1 MWDYTEKVREH
12 FFNPR
17 NAGPLDG
24 ANAVGDVG
32 SIQCGDALRLM
43 LKVDPASERILD
55 AHFQTFGCG
64 SAIASSSALTEIVK
78 GMSLDE
84 ALQVSNQQIA
94 DYLDGLPPEKMHCSV
109 MGREALQ
116 AAIANYRGETWVDD
130 HEEGSMVCK
139 CFAVDSVLIED
150 VVRANNLTTVEQVTH
165 YTKAGGGCCSCHEGI
180 EEILANVSAER
191 CTAPMPPALADS
203 PRPAATATATAQ
215 PITFHSSPAP
225 AVTKIEEPAAP
236 AAPAE
241 PAAKPRLTNF
251 QRMRKI
257 EETIEEIRPMLQRDH
272 GDIEVVE
279 IDGKNIYV
287 NLKGACQGCMM
298 EQATLSGIQAQL
310 VDALG
315 EFVQLLP
322 AALLAMPVRR

>member
-43 LKVDPASERILD
+43 LKVDPASERILE

-78 GMSLDE
+78 GMTLDE
-84 ALQVSNQQIA
+84 ALRVSNQQIA

-130 HEEGSMVCK
+130 HEEGAMVCK

-150 VVRANNLTTVEQVTH
+150 VVRANSLTTVEQVTH

-191 CTAPMPPALADS
+191 CTAPMPPALADA
-203 PRPAATATATAQ
+203 PRPTAQ
-215 PITFHSSPAP
+215 PITFHSSSSATV
-225 AVTKIEEPAAP
+225 AKIEEPVV
-236 AAPAE
+236 

-322 AALLAMPVRR
+322 AALLAMPARR

>member
-43 LKVDPASERILD
+43 LKVDPETERILD

-78 GMSLDE
+78 GMTLDE

-116 AAIANYRGETWVDD
+116 AAVANYRGEAWVDD
-130 HEEGSMVCK
+130 HEEGAMVCK
-139 CFAVDSVLIED
+139 CFAVDSVLIEE

-191 CTAPMPPALADS
+191 CTAPMPPSLADA
-203 PRPAATATATAQ
+203 PKPVAQ
-215 PITFHSSPAP
+215 PIVVHATT
-225 AVTKIEEPAAP
+225 V
-236 AAPAE
+236 AE

-257 EETIEEIRPMLQRDH
+257 EETIEAIRPMLQRDH

-322 AALLAMPVRR
+322 AGMLGLSARR

>member
-1 MWDYTEKVREH
+1 MWDYSAKVQEH
-12 FFNPR
+12 FYSPKNT
-17 NAGPLDG
+17 GPLDG
-24 ANAVGDVG
+24 ANGVGDVG
-32 SIQCGDALRLM
+32 SIKCGDALRLM
-43 LKVDPASERILD
+43 LKVNPETEVIED

-64 SAIASSSALTEIVK
+64 SAIASSSALTEIIK
-78 GMSLDE
+78 GKTLDE
-84 ALQVSNQQIA
+84 ALKVTNQDIA

-116 AAIANYRGETWVDD
+116 AAVANYRGEEWKDD
-130 HEEGSMVCK
+130 HEEGALVCK
-139 CFAVDSVLIED
+139 CFAIDAVLIED
-150 VVRANNLTTVEQVTH
+150 TVRANGLVTVEEVTN
-165 YTKAGGGCCSCHEGI
+165 YTKAGGGCSSCHEAI
-180 EEILANVSAER
+180 EEILEKVAAEWAAEGA
-191 CTAPMPPALADS
+191 APPP
-203 PRPAATATATAQ
+203 
-215 PITFHSSPAP
+215 
-225 AVTKIEEPAAP
+225 KAAP
-236 AAPAE
+236 APVAEAPK
-241 PAAKPRLTNF
+241 PAAKAQLTSY

-257 EETIEEIRPMLQRDH
+257 EEVVESIRPMLQRDH

-322 AALLAMPVRR
+322 ASLLAVSARR